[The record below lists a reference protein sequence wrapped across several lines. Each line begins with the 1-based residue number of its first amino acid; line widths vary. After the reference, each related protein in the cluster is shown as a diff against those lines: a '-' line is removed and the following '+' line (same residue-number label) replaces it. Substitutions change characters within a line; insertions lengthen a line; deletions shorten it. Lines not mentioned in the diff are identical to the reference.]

1 MACCL
6 LMHLGHERSAA
17 DDIAFYNRERT
28 RDGRGLTVPSQRRYV
43 SYYERVLAGEAHSGD
58 VRTLRAVQ
66 ATNVGGNQS
75 NLRLSFRQHEVGLMG
90 DEQFVDLDLET
101 AVGEA
106 SAQCEI
112 RLEGDVLMAVADAS
126 SGNIIARC
134 WLNVNMEL
142 RRHVTPSLTPR
153 IPHSCTGAGST

>member
-1 MACCL
+1 M
-6 LMHLGHERSAA
+6 
-17 DDIAFYNRERT
+17 
-28 RDGRGLTVPSQRRYV
+28 

-90 DEQFVDLDLET
+90 AELDLET
-101 AVGEA
+101 AVGES

-153 IPHSCTGAGST
+153 IPHPCTGAG

>member
-6 LMHLGHERSAA
+6 LMHLGHERTAA
-17 DDIAFYNRERT
+17 DAIAFYNRERT

-75 NLRLSFRQHEVGLMG
+75 DLRLSFRQHEVGLMG
-90 DEQFVDLDLET
+90 GRPRHSYAAVALRGRVLSAQSGAAQTKIRRPRPRDCGGRV
-101 AVGEA
+101 VGE
-106 SAQCEI
+106 CEI
-112 RLEGDVLMAVADAS
+112 RLEGDV
-126 SGNIIARC
+126 
-134 WLNVNMEL
+134 
-142 RRHVTPSLTPR
+142 
-153 IPHSCTGAGST
+153 

>member
-17 DDIAFYNRERT
+17 DAIAFYNRERT

-58 VRTLRAVQ
+58 ARTLRAVQ

-90 DEQFVDLDLET
+90 GRPRHSPGARRRPARRRVLSACNRAAAQT
-101 AVGEA
+101 RNSSTSTSRPRWA
-106 SAQCEI
+106 SP
-112 RLEGDVLMAVADAS
+112 RLS
-126 SGNIIARC
+126 ARY
-134 WLNVNMEL
+134 V
-142 RRHVTPSLTPR
+142 
-153 IPHSCTGAGST
+153 